1 MRCLSRRSLSTRR
14 TAASTRDGH
23 ARFRAAAFEVA
34 VGMAGDI
41 GSGGALTTGMIE
53 QFERE
58 AGEREVRAHRAVSEF
73 CPREGLTMA
82 SSPTE
87 AATRPSAEWHVET
100 GQEPRWMTAY
110 GISAD
115 LIVASR
121 GSRDDA
127 VLRSIL
133 ETVLIE
139 TGRPL
144 LIPSTVARSTP
155 ILDKIAIV

>member
-1 MRCLSRRSLSTRR
+1 
-14 TAASTRDGH
+14 
-23 ARFRAAAFEVA
+23 
-34 VGMAGDI
+34 
-41 GSGGALTTGMIE
+41 
-53 QFERE
+53 
-58 AGEREVRAHRAVSEF
+58 
-73 CPREGLTMA
+73 MA